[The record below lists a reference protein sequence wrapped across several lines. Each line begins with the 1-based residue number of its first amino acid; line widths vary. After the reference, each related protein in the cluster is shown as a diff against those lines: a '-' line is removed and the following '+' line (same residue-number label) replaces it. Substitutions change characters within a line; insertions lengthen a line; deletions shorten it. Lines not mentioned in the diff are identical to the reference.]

1 MLANKYLKTSQLC
14 MLFLAIV
21 TVTKLVS
28 MPSFLTMGADRSLW
42 ISAMICF
49 SLDLILFSITSLA
62 CKRYNCTFFEALK
75 NTFGNKTA
83 KVIMAIFALFFF
95 IKALYPLLEEKYFIE
110 NTFYEEITT
119 SFIFY
124 PFFGLL
130 FYLCFKGIKCLER
143 TSFLLCFFAVC
154 GTVLTFF
161 LTYKES
167 RLVRLL
173 PLFQQS
179 PKAIITTSINNL
191 SFCGEGIYLLFFM
204 GRTEPNK
211 NLTFPLILTLL
222 VGYIAVIGL
231 MVNFYGIFGSV
242 SMSKIFSL
250 SQMSHYSLIISN
262 IGRLDSLACFLID
275 FVRLFAIS
283 LPLMLC
289 VECTRYIF
297 GEKIKPTLIA
307 SAVFVLLSIIF
318 VSTFNEKVFYTFSLF
333 NRWFKY
339 FLLPFNFILPFFV
352 FTLKK
357 EKK

>member
-1 MLANKYLKTSQLC
+1 MQANKYLKTSQLC

-21 TVTKLVS
+21 PVTKLVS
-28 MPSFLTMGADRSLW
+28 MPSFLTMDADRSLW
-42 ISAMICF
+42 ISAIICF
-49 SLDLILFSITSLA
+49 MLDLVLFTFMSLA
-62 CKRYNCTFFEALK
+62 CKKYNCTFFDALK
-75 NTFGNKTA
+75 STFGEKGA
-83 KVIMAIFALFFF
+83 KIIMGLFAIFFFL
-95 IKALYPLLEEKYFIE
+95 KALYPLLEEKYFIE

-119 SFIFY
+119 SFVFY
-124 PFFGLL
+124 PFFALC

-154 GTVLTFF
+154 GIILTFF

-167 RLVRLL
+167 KLERLL
-173 PLFQQS
+173 PLFQQNPS
-179 PKAIITTSINNL
+179 QVAKASINSL
-191 SFCGEGIYLLFFM
+191 PFCGEGIYLLFFM

-211 NLTFPLILTLL
+211 KLTLPLILTLSA
-222 VGYIAVIGL
+222 GYIAVIAL

-242 SMSKIFSL
+242 SMTKLFSL

-262 IGRLDSLACFLID
+262 IGRLDSIACFLID
-275 FVRLFAIS
+275 FARLFAIS
-283 LPLMLC
+283 IPLILC

-307 SAVFVLLSIIF
+307 SAVFIGLSILF
-318 VSTFNEKVFYTFSLF
+318 VITFNEKVFYTFSLI
-333 NRWFKY
+333 NKWFKY